1 MTFINRSMRIATCL
15 VLGTFL
21 FSQVGCSNLNFG
33 KTPRVSARP
42 AVVNEST
49 LSPAQ
54 RQQRFVSAHR
64 AGMAYA
70 ERRSYP
76 EALAAFEEAVRMRA
90 DSTEA
95 LFNLAA
101 CYESIGDP
109 LRAIGIYNRILRLTP
124 DDPDCYHNLGTSY
137 MKLYYLQKSPSW
149 KRMAVL
155 AWEKSLE
162 LRPDQPKIQAYLAR
176 CDDAT

>member
-1 MTFINRSMRIATCL
+1 MLMRRTGRTI
-15 VLGTFL
+15 VLCSLTTLCVGA
-21 FSQVGCSNLNFG
+21 VGCSDMKFG
-33 KTPRVSARP
+33 ADRGVSARP

-49 LSPAQ
+49 LTPAQ
-54 RQQRFVSAHR
+54 KQARFAEAYR
-64 AGMAYA
+64 TGMMYA
-70 ERRSYP
+70 EQRSYA
-76 EALAAFEEAVRMRA
+76 EAMSAFEEAARMRP

-109 LRAIGIYNRILRLTP
+109 LRAIGIYNNILRITP
-124 DDPDCYHNLGTSY
+124 NDADCYHNLGTSY

-155 AWEKSLE
+155 AWEKSLKI
-162 LRPDQPKIQAYLAR
+162 RPDQPKIKTYLAR
-176 CDDAT
+176 CGEER